1 MKHNSFITFEN
12 KFIRMKKN
20 KPRNRH
26 KHYKVP
32 EPGTSPGLYTIDEE
46 ALKPVI
52 ILHTYNE
59 KTYKKEE
66 LKNINNIDKLIQSKD
81 FCYWFDIKGLADPN
95 IFETLYNKLDISR
108 LVLEDIT
115 STYQRPKLDE
125 YDNDKYIFAVSR
137 HLYLN
142 DEGVLNNDQVSFILS
157 ERTLITF
164 QETYAD
170 CFEPVRKRLEVG
182 KGNIRIGGSS
192 YLMYAIMDVIVD
204 NYFTLL
210 NFWGEELDAIED
222 RLYDHPDKRIM
233 YDTQAIKR
241 SLITIRK
248 VAWPERDKLNDII
261 RTDSPLISTLAK
273 TYMKDAYDHCIQI
286 IDFIESLKE
295 IASANIDM
303 NLSIISNRMNEIMK
317 VLTIIS
323 SIFIPL
329 TFIAGIYGMNFS
341 REDPVTGKVMP
352 DNMPEL
358 YSPHGYMWTWIV
370 MGVIAVAQVIYFWR
384 KGWFK

>member
-1 MKHNSFITFEN
+1 MA
-12 KFIRMKKN
+12 KKN
-20 KPRNRH
+20 SHSRH

-32 EPGTSPGLYTIDEE
+32 APGTSPGLYAIDEN
-46 ALKPVI
+46 ALKPI
-52 ILHTYNE
+52 ITLHTYSE
-59 KTYKKEE
+59 KTYKNET
-66 LKNINNIDKLIQSKD
+66 LKNISNIDKLTENKD
-81 FCYWFDIKGLADPN
+81 FYYWFDIKGLADPN
-95 IFETLYNKLDISR
+95 IFETLYDKFNVSR

-115 STYQRPKLDE
+115 SSYQRPKLDE
-125 YDNDKYIFAVSR
+125 YDNDNYVFAVSR
-137 HLYLN
+137 HLYLSEEN
-142 DEGVLNNDQVSFILS
+142 ELLNEQISFILTS
-157 ERTLITF
+157 KCLITF
-164 QETYAD
+164 QENYED
-170 CFEPVRKRLEVG
+170 CFNPVRKRLEVG

-192 YLMYAIMDVIVD
+192 YLMYAIMDVIID
-204 NYFTLL
+204 NYFALL

-241 SLITIRK
+241 NLITARK
-248 VAWPERDKLNDII
+248 VAWPERDKLNDIL
-261 RTDSPLISTLAK
+261 RSESPLLTDLTK
-273 TYMKDAYDHCIQI
+273 TYTKDAYDHCIQI

-341 REDPVTGKVMP
+341 REDPTTGKILK

-358 YSPHGYMWTWIV
+358 YSAHGYIYTWIV
-370 MGVIAVAQVIYFWR
+370 MGIIAILQVIYFWR

>member
-1 MKHNSFITFEN
+1 MA
-12 KFIRMKKN
+12 KN
-20 KPRNRH
+20 KPRHRH

-32 EPGTSPGLYTIDEE
+32 EPGTSPGLYAIDDD
-46 ALKPVI
+46 ALKPI
-52 ILHTYNE
+52 ITLHIYNE
-59 KTYKKEE
+59 KTYQKEE
-66 LKNINNIDKLIQSKD
+66 IKNINNIDRVIQNKEFS
-81 FCYWFDIKGLADPN
+81 YWFDIKGLADPN
-95 IFETLYNKLDISR
+95 IFETLYEKLNISR

-115 STYQRPKLDE
+115 SCYQRPKIDE
-125 YDNDKYIFAVSR
+125 YDNDKYVFAVSR
-137 HLYLN
+137 HLFLE
-142 DEGVLNNDQVSFILS
+142 EGNGLCNEQISYILLS
-157 ERTLITF
+157 NCLITF
-164 QETYAD
+164 QEDYQD
-170 CFEPVRKRLEVG
+170 CFNPVRKRLEVG

-204 NYFTLL
+204 NYFSLL

-222 RLYDHPDKRIM
+222 RLYDRPDRQIM

-261 RTDSPLISTLAK
+261 RSDSPLISDLTR

-341 REDPVTGKVMP
+341 REDPATGKILR

-358 YSPHGYMWTWIV
+358 YAEHGYVYTWLV
-370 MGVIAVAQVIYFWR
+370 MAIIAVIQVIYFWR

>member
-1 MKHNSFITFEN
+1 MA
-12 KFIRMKKN
+12 KN
-20 KPRNRH
+20 KKRNKH
-26 KHYKVP
+26 IHYKVP
-32 EPGTSPGLYTIDEE
+32 EPGTSPGLYTIDEN
-46 ALKPVI
+46 ALKPI
-52 ILHTYNE
+52 ITFHTYDD

-66 LKNINNIDKLIQSKD
+66 LKNIDNIDKLTENSN
-81 FCYWFDIKGLADPN
+81 FFYWFDIKGLADPG
-95 IFETLYNKLDISR
+95 IFETLYEKLNVSR

-115 STYQRPKLDE
+115 SSYQRPKLDE
-125 YDNDKYIFAVSR
+125 YDNDKYVFSVSR
-137 HLYLN
+137 HLYLSEEN
-142 DEGVLNNDQVSFILS
+142 GLCNEQISFIL
-157 ERTLITF
+157 TPKFLITF
-164 QETYAD
+164 QENYED
-170 CFEPVRKRLEVG
+170 CFNPVRKRLEVG

-192 YLMYAIMDVIVD
+192 YLMYAMMDAIVD

-222 RLYDHPDKRIM
+222 RLFDNPDKRIM

-248 VAWPERDKLNDII
+248 VAWPERDKLNDIL
-261 RTDSPLISTLAK
+261 RSDSPLISDLTK
-273 TYMKDAYDHCIQI
+273 TYIKDAYDHCIQI

-341 REDPVTGKVMP
+341 REDPVTGKVLT

-358 YSPHGYMWTWIV
+358 YAEHGYLYTWLV
-370 MGVIAVAQVIYFWR
+370 MLVIAIIQVIYFWR
-384 KGWFK
+384 RGWFK